1 MHIHEAYANIGTA
14 LEGAL
19 KSAHEAIP
27 QMSTRHQQVAPYLN
41 KYMEH
46 AAMSGHFFSAAHQ
59 DNNYAEASHHLENVQ
74 EAMKA
79 MHQVAHYQ
87 TGPASA
93 LTKAFST
100 TMPKFHAAAD
110 DYREAAGTHAPA
122 LGQRFEEIM
131 KHSSL
136 NPKQFGE

>member
-1 MHIHEAYANIGTA
+1 MHIHQAYDNIHKTLEAALSTA
-14 LEGAL
+14 HQAMPLM
-19 KSAHEAIP
+19 SA
-27 QMSTRHQQVAPYLN
+27 RHKQVAPYLN

-46 AAMSGHFFSAAHQ
+46 AAMHGHFFSAAHQ
-59 DNNYAEASHHLENVQ
+59 DNNYEEASHHLENVQ

-87 TGPASA
+87 TGPNSA
-93 LTKAFST
+93 LTQAWNA

-110 DYREAAGTHAPA
+110 DYREAANTNAPA

-131 KHSSL
+131 KSNKL
-136 NPKQFGE
+136 NPQQFS

>member
-1 MHIHEAYANIGTA
+1 MNIHDAYNNISSA
-14 LEGAL
+14 LENSL
-19 KSAHEAIP
+19 SQAHAAIP
-27 QMSTRHQQVAPYLN
+27 TMSTRHQQVAPHLN

-46 AAMSGHFFSAAHQ
+46 AAMSGHFFSAAHA

-87 TGPASA
+87 TGPISA
-93 LTKAFST
+93 LTKSFAT

-110 DYREAAGTHAPA
+110 NYREAAGTNAPA
-122 LGQRFEEIM
+122 LGNRFEDIM
-131 KHSSL
+131 KNNNI
-136 NPKQFGE
+136 NPQQFS